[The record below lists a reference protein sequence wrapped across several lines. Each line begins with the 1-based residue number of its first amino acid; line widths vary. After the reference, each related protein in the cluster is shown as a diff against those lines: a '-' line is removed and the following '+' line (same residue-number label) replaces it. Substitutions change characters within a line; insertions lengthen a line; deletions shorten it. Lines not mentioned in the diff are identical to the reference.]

1 MIVDQ
6 YREKVGR
13 EIEIWGSG
21 EKMRGRELVLLFTS
35 MTTVH
40 VSSKG
45 IGKFARVCVCVCGG

>member
-13 EIEIWGSG
+13 EIEIWGG
-21 EKMRGRELVLLFTS
+21 GGKMRGRELVLLFTS

-40 VSSKG
+40 ISSKG
-45 IGKFARVCVCVCGG
+45 IGKFAIVCIRK